1 MTETALRDYCRLF
14 SVSLGF
20 VGENM
25 IYVILALFI
34 LGADIATKIL
44 AKTYLSGAPSI
55 PLIDDVFHLTYVE
68 NRGAAF
74 GILQDGRIFFIIIA
88 VVMAVVIIGVLR
100 KYKNRSA
107 MLNLG
112 LSFLCAG
119 ALGNTIDRVMQ
130 GYVVDFF
137 DFRLINF
144 PVFNIA
150 DIFVCLGAALLAMFF
165 VFFEDKNR
173 KIEEDE
179 KNED

>member
-1 MTETALRDYCRLF
+1 MRDYCRLF

-25 IYVILALFI
+25 IYIILALII

-44 AKTYLSGAPSI
+44 AKTYLSGAPSV
-55 PLIDDVFHLTYVE
+55 PLIEDVFHLTYVE

-88 VVMAVVIIGVLR
+88 VVMAAVVVVLLR
-100 KYKNRSA
+100 RYKNRTP

-112 LSFLCAG
+112 ISFLCAG

-130 GYVVDFF
+130 GFVVDFF

-150 DIFVCLGAALLAMFF
+150 DIFVCFGAGLLAMFF
-165 VFFEDKNR
+165 VFFEEKSR